1 MPTIPNLT
9 MTRSFQ
15 ST

>member
-1 MPTIPNLT
+1 MPTTPNLT

-15 ST
+15 SI

>member
-15 ST
+15 SI